1 MHTIRLLGSACICE
15 TGDETSTRT
24 LPRAR
29 VAVLAILAVS
39 RSRPVA
45 RDRLMA
51 MLWPESDTPR
61 ARHQLREALYRLRET
76 LGEGTITSAGDHVQ
90 LDSSFVRC
98 DVWDFEDAISTKD
111 WTLADRLYAGPLLD
125 SFFLDGAPEF
135 DRWLET
141 QRARLATMQRAAL
154 EALAEEYTSK
164 RDWPRA
170 VTAWRRFAEADP
182 YSAKAAV
189 GFMTALAAS
198 GDRMA
203 ALHHAAGYEH
213 LLKTDLDAEPDAAV
227 AELAERFRFAAT
239 QTESTPPES
248 ERVESVESS
257 TPATDS
263 SNARPATHVPA
274 QRRRW
279 HVAIAAGVVGL
290 LSVAGFVRARWVDA
304 RDAVDA
310 SRLVVVPFRVTGAD
324 SSLGFLREG
333 LVELLST
340 QFIGDY
346 GPTAVDAGEVLRTSA
361 SSVAG
366 DGTTPMA
373 ARGIARELRA
383 GHAVYGSVVGVARE
397 LTISAS
403 LLETSSGAV
412 RAGPVLVSGPLDSLP
427 ALVSRI
433 SAQLLAR
440 HAGAE
445 NVEQTSAPV
454 LRAFVRGMAD
464 YRRANWIAAGTQ
476 LFRAFELDSSFTP
489 AAYRF
494 ALIHAITAPMTPLG
508 DPPTR
513 DPRFTRLYTLLWK
526 QRQRLSAEHRRL
538 VEAVAD
544 SLYIRWPMQSLPR
557 LESVVNL
564 LPNSIEAWDILG
576 DDYYHAG
583 ALAGREDWLARAT
596 AAFERATALDS
607 TLALNAATHRP
618 DIAFIKRDVRA
629 YNALAP
635 RAVMRRGLEYR
646 RYQSA
651 LMSGNTREL
660 HTARIEYAKAWAGGD
675 DEGIDWALQGVSI
688 PQRELDSLLIQ
699 LEQVSS
705 TPEQR
710 RVVTDWMID
719 ASLLGGRPQRAASLL
734 ERRYGAD
741 TLSIDLWLLSYDAG
755 TAERESRVLRAVE
768 LHREKQL
775 HPEACNVALARLR
788 RGDTTGIAMIVATE
802 PAMDDKLPASEVV
815 HTVRRGIMAQAA
827 ICGQV
832 VRGVLASFSPANDH
846 LLLRADSMM
855 RNLQINYGA
864 LWNYDAAIALARR
877 GYYKEAA
884 AAARRRFVDRGEVPR
899 LVLSLRDEGRWSAL
913 SGDTAHAIE
922 AYRHYLLWR
931 DSPEPS
937 LVPQRDSVRRELA
950 QLLKAR

>member
-1 MHTIRLLGSACICE
+1 
-15 TGDETSTRT
+15 
-24 LPRAR
+24 
-29 VAVLAILAVS
+29 
-39 RSRPVA
+39 
-45 RDRLMA
+45 
-51 MLWPESDTPR
+51 
-61 ARHQLREALYRLRET
+61 
-76 LGEGTITSAGDHVQ
+76 
-90 LDSSFVRC
+90 
-98 DVWDFEDAISTKD
+98 
-111 WTLADRLYAGPLLD
+111 
-125 SFFLDGAPEF
+125 
-135 DRWLET
+135 
-141 QRARLATMQRAAL
+141 
-154 EALAEEYTSK
+154 
-164 RDWPRA
+164 
-170 VTAWRRFAEADP
+170 
-182 YSAKAAV
+182 
-189 GFMTALAAS
+189 MTALAAS

-203 ALHHAAGYEH
+203 ALQHAAGYEH

-227 AELAERFRFAAT
+227 AELAERFRRAVPH
-239 QTESTPPES
+239 TESAVPES
-248 ERVESVESS
+248 ERVETVESS
-257 TPATDS
+257 STSAVDS
-263 SNARPATHVPA
+263 SSPRPATHVPA
-274 QRRRW
+274 QRRTW
-279 HVAIAAGVVGL
+279 HIAIAAGVVGL
-290 LSVAGFVRARWVDA
+290 LSVAGFARARWVDA

-310 SRLVVVPFRVTGAD
+310 SRLVVVPFRVAGAD

-346 GPTAVDAGEVLRTSA
+346 GPAAVDAGEVLRTSA
-361 SSVAG
+361 PGVGAEG
-366 DGTTPMA
+366 VTA
-373 ARGIARELRA
+373 VEARQIAKELRA
-383 GHAVYGSVVGVARE
+383 GHAVYGSVVGIAHE

-403 LLETSSGAV
+403 ILETSSGAV

-445 NVEQTSAPV
+445 NVEQTSATV

-564 LPNSIEAWDILG
+564 LPNSVEAWDILG

-583 ALAGREDWLARAT
+583 ALAAREDWLERAT
-596 AAFERATALDS
+596 AAFERATTLDS

-629 YNALAP
+629 YNALEP
-635 RAVMRRGLEYR
+635 KAVMRRGIEYR

-651 LMSGNTREL
+651 LMRGNSGEL
-660 HTARIEYAKAWAGGD
+660 HSARIEYAKAWARGD

-688 PQRELDSLLIQ
+688 PQHELDSLLTQ
-699 LEQVSS
+699 LEHATS
-705 TPEQR
+705 TLEQR
-710 RVVTDWMID
+710 RVVTEWSID

-734 ERRYGAD
+734 ERTYGAD
-741 TLSIDLWLLSYDAG
+741 TLSIDLWLLSYAASTSEG
-755 TAERESRVLRAVE
+755 EARVLRAVE

-788 RGDTTGIAMIVATE
+788 RGDTTGIAAIVANE
-802 PAMDDKLPASEVV
+802 PVMDDKLPASEVV
-815 HTVRRGIMAQAA
+815 HTVRRGLAAQAA

-832 VRGVLASFSPANDH
+832 LRGVLASFSPSNDH

-864 LWNYDAAIALARR
+864 LWN
-877 GYYKEAA
+877 
-884 AAARRRFVDRGEVPR
+884 
-899 LVLSLRDEGRWSAL
+899 
-913 SGDTAHAIE
+913 
-922 AYRHYLLWR
+922 
-931 DSPEPS
+931 
-937 LVPQRDSVRRELA
+937 
-950 QLLKAR
+950 